1 MSAFARHAG
10 IFQVK
15 AASRFQHLG
24 EFPAPE
30 KAGDA
35 EKLDAVGG
43 VLHNGLPCF
52 GHRTFRRWELG
63 QLLEPG
69 RSYHLE
75 DAGVTREGTQLLAI
89 YRGERA
95 ISNRKAD
102 AA

>member
-1 MSAFARHAG
+1 MKR
-10 IFQVK
+10 
-15 AASRFQHLG
+15 G
-24 EFPAPE
+24 EDNDQFHRIP
-30 KAGDA
+30 
-35 EKLDAVGG
+35 
-43 VLHNGLPCF
+43 GL
-52 GHRTFRRWELG
+52 FRRWELG